1 MSVRQIALPESIRI
15 SLHNEVM
22 KYVALFPTESGVLIG
37 DRLRYKLCATTAYKN
52 LIPPEIPNDSDEFEF
67 PLDIVYLPE
76 TEEIA
81 TVVTAINNLI
91 QGLNAPRLQYLH
103 AYFVIIM
110 EITYK
115 IPGAF

>member
-1 MSVRQIALPESIRI
+1 MSVQQIALPESIRV

-37 DRLRYKLCATTAYKN
+37 DRLRYKLCATTACKN
-52 LIPPEIPNDSDEFEF
+52 LIPPEIPNHSDELEF
-67 PLDIVYLPE
+67 PLNIVYVPE

-81 TVVTAINNLI
+81 KVVTTINNLL
-91 QGLNAPRLQYLH
+91 QGLNTPKLQYLH
-103 AYFVIIM
+103 AYFAIVM

>member
-22 KYVALFPTESGVLIG
+22 KYIALFPKENSYEMGN
-37 DRLRYKLCATTAYKN
+37 RLRYTLGATTARKS
-52 LIPPEIPNDSDEFEF
+52 LVPPEIPNDSDELEF
-67 PLDIVYLPE
+67 PLDIIYVPE

-81 TVVTAINNLI
+81 TVVTAINNLL
-91 QGLNAPRLQYLH
+91 QGLDTPKLQYLD
-103 AYFVIIM
+103 AYFAIIM
-110 EITYK
+110 NITYK